1 MATGQKDRIRV
12 QRSQDLT
19 VEGLERLS
27 EIIRTLATKTKN
39 SSMGRL
45 SAEIFM
51 TASYLKDTQ
60 PGQQGPLDKLPKLL
74 KDLDRACCV
83 SEFHPGPFELRKAV

>member
-1 MATGQKDRIRV
+1 
-12 QRSQDLT
+12 
-19 VEGLERLS
+19 
-27 EIIRTLATKTKN
+27 
-39 SSMGRL
+39 MGRL